1 MGLNNIEGYGTFG
14 KMNRQR
20 VIGFLKASGTRD
32 PDILSL
38 QKQKLIT
45 PNKNLK
51 VGSFGFMIFGVLL
64 LPLLGA
70 GIPVILL
77 GIWMYR
83 FGARNIKVV
92 EAAYSEYLASQPA

>member
-1 MGLNNIEGYGTFG
+1 MGLKNIEGYGAFG

-51 VGSFGFMIFGVLL
+51 VGSFGFIILGVLL

-83 FGARNIKVV
+83 FGEKNIKVV

>member
-1 MGLNNIEGYGTFG
+1 M
-14 KMNRQR
+14 M
-20 VIGFLKASGTRD
+20 
-32 PDILSL
+32 IL
-38 QKQKLIT
+38 
-45 PNKNLK
+45 
-51 VGSFGFMIFGVLL
+51 GVLL

-83 FGARNIKVV
+83 FGEKNIKVV